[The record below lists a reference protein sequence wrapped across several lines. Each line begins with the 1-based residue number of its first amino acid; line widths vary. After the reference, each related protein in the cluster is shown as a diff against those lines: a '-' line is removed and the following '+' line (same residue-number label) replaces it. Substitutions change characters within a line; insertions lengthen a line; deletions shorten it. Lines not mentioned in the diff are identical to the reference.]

1 MVEKNVT
8 IVNKTGLHS
17 ARPANGLV
25 NLVKKYASRISLIK
39 ENKTANA
46 KSIINVLTLDLN
58 QGAQV
63 LVRADGEDE
72 EEALEAV
79 VTYLAELTE

>member
-1 MVEKNVT
+1 
-8 IVNKTGLHS
+8 
-17 ARPANGLV
+17 
-25 NLVKKYASRISLIK
+25 LVKKYASRISLIK

>member
-8 IVNKTGLHS
+8 IVNKTGLH
-17 ARPANGLV
+17 ARPANALV

>member
-1 MVEKNVT
+1 MG
-8 IVNKTGLHS
+8 I
-17 ARPANGLV
+17 V

>member
-1 MVEKNVT
+1 M
-8 IVNKTGLHS
+8 
-17 ARPANGLV
+17 